1 MDDDTLKNVVPH
13 SVATALAN
21 NVFPVPGGPT
31 INTPF
36 HGRLMPWKY
45 PGIHNGSTT
54 ASSNN
59 LLASVNPAMS
69 SLHDGTNIPVM
80 WQLLLHMY
88 TSVHQHILQHSPVY
102 VRVPLDNV
110 PLQCLH

>member
-69 SLHDGTNIPVM
+69 SLHDGGSCCLT
-80 WQLLLHMY
+80 QTHY
-88 TSVHQHILQHSPVY
+88 TQKYHTQTDTLKKIKSVTAAKRSITPTQ
-102 VRVPLDNV
+102 
-110 PLQCLH
+110 